1 MTCSESKLPPC
12 RSRAGAPH
20 LVLAALLAA
29 ALPAAAQSAGQFVIP
44 GLRITAQFA
53 YWDLFATPA
62 GQTYNYGYANPPAF
76 LDGAGQDDAG
86 NLTTLFSPQAVLLQT
101 GSPTAFITSSGA
113 IYDFG
118 RTTGFEV
125 RYTRPASVTGEVTN
139 VIFQTQTGG
148 RRFDVD
154 NIRLKF
160 TQGAETVS
168 LAPVFRA
175 LDDPQSGTFNER
187 LVAAFQWDLTGR
199 QAADFTLHFSAPG
212 SSMPLWQAQLDVVA
226 GAPFVQVLGY
236 LLHTASRP
244 VLRHSIAG
252 KVAKNVPPGTDE
264 RFHLSGQQLEV
275 SAEPEPGW
283 LHSGWR
289 SDTGM
294 LADSLTYPVAFTNAD
309 RGITALF
316 VPESW
321 SAWRSG
327 MFAHAN
333 SLLGQPADHLNDA
346 ISGMAADPDGDG
358 ADNFSEY
365 AFGGDPLVHDP
376 AARAVSVSTVTE
388 GAARYAAVTFPA
400 VASPDGSGDLEY
412 IVSVSSDL
420 QSWQANGETAVTVE
434 HSRQLREDGRT
445 LITVRAAQPV
455 SAAQSLYFRIRAE

>member
-1 MTCSESKLPPC
+1 MTRSESIHPPRRGLPGMP
-12 RSRAGAPH
+12 R
-20 LVLAALLAA
+20 LALCALLAA
-29 ALPAAAQSAGQFVIP
+29 ALPASAQSAGQFVIP
-44 GLRITAQFA
+44 GLRSTAQFA
-53 YWDLFATPA
+53 YWDLFATPS
-62 GQTYNYGYANPPAF
+62 GQTFNYGYANPPAL
-76 LDGAGQDDAG
+76 LDGTGQDDTG

-118 RTTGFEV
+118 ATTGFEM
-125 RYTRPASVTGEVTN
+125 RYTRPSSVTGAVTN

-160 TQGAETVS
+160 TRGAEIVS
-168 LAPVFRA
+168 LAPAFRA

-187 LVAAFQWDLTGR
+187 LVAAFQWDLTGQ
-199 QAADFTLHFSAPG
+199 QAGDFTLHYSAPG

-236 LLHTASRP
+236 LLLTESRP
-244 VLRHSIAG
+244 VLRYSIAG
-252 KVAKNVPPGTDE
+252 KVAKNVPPGIDE
-264 RFHLSGQQLEV
+264 RFHLSGQQVEV

-289 SDTGM
+289 SDTGA
-294 LADSLTYPVAFTNAD
+294 LSDSLTYPVAFTNAD
-309 RGITALF
+309 RGVTALF
-316 VPESW
+316 VPETW

-346 ISGMAADPDGDG
+346 ISAMTADPDGDG

-376 AARAVSVSTVTE
+376 AARAVSVGTVTE
-388 GAARYAAVTFPA
+388 GAAQYAAVTFPA
-400 VASPDGSGDLEY
+400 VASADGSGDLDY
-412 IVSVSSDL
+412 IVSVSSEL
-420 QSWQANGETAVTVE
+420 QSWQENGETEVTVE
-434 HSRQLREDGRT
+434 HSRRLREDGRT
-445 LITVRAAQPV
+445 LITVRSTQPF
-455 SAAQSLYFRIRAE
+455 SAARSLYFRIRAE